1 MHNKKIYFC
10 LILSLIFPCVSHG
23 ASARYMQL
31 VKEKQEKMAQLE
43 KCMQSTKGLQIAGLS
58 TIGLTAAGIA
68 GNIYEA
74 TVITKNKN
82 KLDSLDTNTES
93 ETKTT
98 TPPNKDAKPIT
109 ITQPK
114 TTTPLIKDK
123 KDIVIT
129 APKPTAPTPK
139 TVKQIVEKDI
149 ATINSTTVQ
158 PGAKIYTHGYYV
170 TQLSRE
176 LNTDINVA
184 SLDAF
189 VEECVKLREQSGLE
203 KIDWKLNPEYHDSSV
218 KSLPKLKDD
227 DILTDSTKHLFYTC
241 E

>member
-1 MHNKKIYFC
+1 MNNFHTLPNDSKRIIIEQTA
-10 LILSLIFPCVSHG
+10 L
-23 ASARYMQL
+23 
-31 VKEKQEKMAQLE
+31 KQ
-43 KCMQSTKGLQIAGLS
+43 GLS
-58 TIGLTAAGIA
+58 
-68 GNIYEA
+68 
-74 TVITKNKN
+74 
-82 KLDSLDTNTES
+82 
-93 ETKTT
+93 
-98 TPPNKDAKPIT
+98 
-109 ITQPK
+109 
-114 TTTPLIKDK
+114 
-123 KDIVIT
+123 
-129 APKPTAPTPK
+129 
-139 TVKQIVEKDI
+139 KQIVEKDI